1 MARTTPVNSGYSI
14 INGSVTGS
22 NGSRIDTWIEWKV
35 ISTSVANNTSNVRM
49 ILYAQATTSVST
61 NYDSTE
67 NYGWVGY
74 DNGNKNWM
82 SKSGYDFRNKALI
95 TFGDHTFTISHNS
108 DGTKTLTI
116 QGGWSTN
123 GHSSYIKD
131 GSVSG
136 QVTLP
141 RIARAS
147 TISSLSTNL
156 GSAGTI
162 TITRQSSDFTHT
174 LTYTFGSASGTIVTK
189 TSNTSVSW
197 TPDVSL
203 IAQFGAN
210 DKTKTGTITCTT
222 YSGNTAVGTSTST
235 LTLTIPNS
243 SLGNVSG
250 TFGSAVTLTATNACA
265 SGLTYTFAYY
275 NGSSWQS
282 IASTSNKTQSWT
294 PNTSLIAN
302 VSNASSGSFS
312 IRVITYRGST
322 AINTATATAT
332 LTIPKN
338 TSSAVSGTIG
348 SAVSIPITKAH
359 SNLTSTITY
368 AFGSASG
375 TIATKTTS
383 TSQSWTPPTS
393 LLTQIPNSTSG
404 TGSITITTYN
414 GTASC
419 GSNSYTLTLSAA
431 NSVVPTSALSL
442 VKVNNNSTVA
452 GWDIYLQGYSQ
463 VTATLTGSGVSG
475 STIKSMSI
483 SGTGLSSS
491 SSPSTASATLTG
503 TSSVLQTSGRLY
515 YRGNV
520 SDSRNRSATEQT
532 KYIDVIPYSQP
543 SVSGVSLVRSNAQG
557 NIDTSGT
564 WLKVAFTL
572 NYSTADG
579 HNSASVSLRYKE
591 TSASSWT
598 TYGVVTN
605 GANLNLNLDVSK
617 NYQAQLLVSD
627 ALNSNIQSATIT
639 IPSAE
644 RVLNVNGSGSGLAI
658 GGFSTDAGKLQVYY
672 PTDFEGDTLPTINN
686 LPFVAEAKGFALYG
700 GTQIPA
706 NSDLN
711 DDTFIGAGTWYCN
724 SNADA
729 QTLSNCPTNFGF
741 RMIVMK
747 TLRPATPS
755 GSGFN
760 WNMALQ
766 TIYDYWGNIYTRYI
780 GYMDDATT
788 KRVGDWQIQT
798 YNYATITETNPT
810 SASAQI
816 AYNLIPDN
824 SVGVVALRRN
834 GATEWICLVQR
845 NSQYWGSVLMT
856 GQANEGTKKFLLQN
870 GSWKPERWFAEEF
883 YNDTSGST
891 WQEMI
896 KNKIDYVR
904 TYYPVGHVYILA
916 GGWAGISYGYAI
928 VNYPISTQISV
939 EWHSVNG
946 HLVYQGQYNGS
957 TYTYND
963 LSVGKIVVATP
974 SDVTYTASGSANLG
988 SITLT
993 QGNWLVDVYCR
1004 CTGTVADS
1012 KFELYFSYFSNHR
1025 SGGWQRAANSPL
1037 YMQHHHTI
1045 NVGEEGLTVYASLY
1059 RSGASTIDNIYIKG
1073 VKIGQQWS

>member
-22 NGSRIDTWIEWKV
+22 NGSKIDTWVEWKV
-35 ISTSVANNTSNVRM
+35 TSTSVANNTSNVRI

-147 TISSLSTNL
+147 TISNLSTNL

-174 LTYTFGSASGTIVTK
+174 LTYAFGSANGTIATK
-189 TSNTSVSW
+189 TTSTSVSW

-222 YSGNTAVGTSTST
+222 YSGNTSVGTSTST

-250 TFGSAVTLTATNACA
+250 TYGSALTLTASNACS

-275 NGSSWQS
+275 NGSSWQG
-282 IASTSNKTQSWT
+282 IASTTNKTQSWT

-302 VSNASSGSFS
+302 VSNASSGSVS
-312 IRVITYRGST
+312 VRVITYRGST

-348 SAVSIPITKAH
+348 SALSIPITKPY
-359 SNLTSTITY
+359 SGLTSTITY
-368 AFGSASG
+368 AFGSTSG
-375 TIATKTTS
+375 TIATRTSS

-419 GSNSYTLTLSAA
+419 GSNSYALTLSAA
-431 NSVVPTSALSL
+431 TSVVPTSSLSL
-442 VKVNNNSTVA
+442 AMVNNNSVVN
-452 GWDIYLQGYSQ
+452 GWGIYLQGYSQ
-463 VTATLTGSGVSG
+463 VRATLTGNGISG
-475 STIKSMSI
+475 STIKNMSVTG
-483 SGTGLSSS
+483 SGLSAS
-491 SSPSTASATLTG
+491 SSPTTSSATLTG
-503 TSSVLQTSGRLY
+503 TSSVLQTSGTLTY
-515 YRGNV
+515 KGNV
-520 SDSRNRSATEQT
+520 SDSRNRSASEKSQSIT
-532 KYIDVIPYSQP
+532 VVAYSQP
-543 SVSGVSLVRSNAQG
+543 SVSGVSLARSNSSG
-557 NIDTSGT
+557 TIDTSGT
-564 WLKVAFTL
+564 YLKVAFTL
-572 NYSTADG
+572 NYSSASG
-579 HNSASVSLRYKE
+579 HNSASVSLRYKG

-598 TYGVVTN
+598 TYGAVTN

-658 GGFSTDAGKLQVYY
+658 GGFSTEAGKLQVYY
-672 PTDFEGDTLPTINN
+672 PADFEGNALPTINN
-686 LPFVAEAKGFALYG
+686 LPFVAEAKGFALFG
-700 GTQIPA
+700 GTVIPN

-711 DDTFIGAGTWYCN
+711 DDIFMDAGSWYCEN
-724 SNADA
+724 NANA
-729 QTLSNCPTNFGF
+729 QTLSNCPTNHAF
-741 RMIVMK
+741 RMIVVK
-747 TLRPATPS
+747 TLRS
-755 GSGFN
+755 IEKVGSGNN
-760 WNMALQ
+760 WNGCQ
-766 TIYDYWGNIYTRYI
+766 QIIYDYYGDSYSRYI
-780 GYMDDATT
+780 FYADTDTD
-788 KRVGDWQIQT
+788 KRVGDWSNLT
-798 YNYATITETNPT
+798 YRWTSITETSPT
-810 SASAQI
+810 AVSASR
-816 AYNLIPDN
+816 AYGLVPDN
-824 SVGVVALRRN
+824 SVGVVGLRRN
-834 GATEWICLVQR
+834 DRTEWVCLVQR

-870 GSWKPERWFAEEF
+870 GSWKPVRWFVEEF
-883 YNDTSGST
+883 YNATSGST
-891 WQEMI
+891 WQDMI
-896 KNKIDYVR
+896 KNKIDYVKSN
-904 TYYPVGHVYILA
+904 YPTGHVYILA
-916 GGWAGISYGYAI
+916 GGWAGKMYGYSI
-928 VNYPISTQISV
+928 VNYPESTQISV
-939 EWHSVNG
+939 DFYGVNG
-946 HLVYQGQYNGS
+946 NMNYHGRWDGTNYSYKNM
-957 TYTYND
+957 T
-963 LSVGKIVVATP
+963 VGELKEVTGT
-974 SDVTYTASGSANLG
+974 SKTYTASGSDNAVA
-988 SITLT
+988 SITLP
-993 QGNWLVDVYCR
+993 QGMWLVSTYVR
-1004 CTGTVADS
+1004 CTGTVANS
-1012 KFELYFSYFSNHR
+1012 KFELYYSNFQSDHR
-1025 SGGWQRAANSPL
+1025 SAGWQVTANSPL
-1037 YMQHHHTI
+1037 YMQHHNEV
-1045 NVGEEGLTVYASLY
+1045 NVGYSGYTLNVGVYH
-1059 RSGASTIDNIYIKG
+1059 SGACTLDAIYIKATS
-1073 VKIGQQWS
+1073 IGND

>member
-22 NGSRIDTWIEWKV
+22 NGSKIDTWIEWKV
-35 ISTSVANNTSNVRM
+35 TGTSVANNTSNVRI
-49 ILYAQATTSVST
+49 ILYAQATTSLST

-222 YSGNTAVGTSTST
+222 YSGNTSVGTSTST

-250 TFGSAVTLTATNACA
+250 TFGSALTLTASNACS

-302 VSNASSGSFS
+302 VSNASSGTVSV
-312 IRVITYRGST
+312 RVITYRGT
-322 AINTATATAT
+322 TPINTATATAT

-348 SAVSIPITKAH
+348 TALSIPVTK
-359 SNLTSTITY
+359 SYSGLTSTITY
-368 AFGSASG
+368 AFGSTSG
-375 TIATKTTS
+375 TIATATS
-383 TSQSWTPPTS
+383 ATSVSWTPNTS
-393 LLTQIPNSTSG
+393 LLTQIPNSTVG
-404 TGSITITTYN
+404 IGSITVATYN
-414 GTASC
+414 GTALV
-419 GSNSYTLTLSAA
+419 GSNSYGLTLSANA
-431 NSVVPTSALSL
+431 SVVPTSSLSL
-442 VKVNNNSTVA
+442 TRVNTNSTVN
-452 GWDIYLQGYSQ
+452 GWGIYLQGYSQ
-463 VTATLTGSGVSG
+463 VRATLTGNGVNG

-483 SGTGLSSS
+483 GGTGLSSS
-491 SSPSTASATLTG
+491 SSPSTTSATLTG
-503 TSSVLQTSGRLY
+503 TSSVLQTSGTLTY
-515 YRGNV
+515 TGNV
-520 SDSRNRSATEQT
+520 SDSRNRSATQKT
-532 KYIDVIPYSQP
+532 QSISVVAYSQP
-543 SVSGVSLVRSNAQG
+543 SVSGVSLARSNSSG
-557 NIDTSGT
+557 TIDTSGT
-564 WLKVAFTL
+564 YLKVAFTL
-572 NYSTADG
+572 NYSSANG
-579 HNSASVSLRYKE
+579 HNSASVVLRYKE
-591 TSASSWT
+591 ASASSWT
-598 TYGVVTN
+598 TYGTVTN

-627 ALNSNIQSATIT
+627 SLNSNIASAIFN

-672 PTDFEGDTLPTINN
+672 PADFEGSTLPTINEKNYISYYTDTHISATNYNSIEAFYDALPSSVQTSVWCETATDRPWASGGMVTVFKEDNSYGYVVFHGTDGHYFTKRKTGGVWQSWITLMIGSLNGTN
-686 LPFVAEAKGFALYG
+686 LTTSYSMTGNIAMGDTSRFLTAKTYTTSSASYDDYFNFAKALCDDWVAKDTGTYVAKIIWANVTWGIAIILVQQNTYITFEWLSPYDTIIRGQLWNNTYTATLFKQRG
-700 GTQIPA
+700 DLIQATGTNISVPA
-706 NSDLN
+706 NTWTTICSITLP
-711 DDTFIGAGTWYCN
+711 AGT
-724 SNADA
+724 
-729 QTLSNCPTNFGF
+729 
-741 RMIVMK
+741 
-747 TLRPATPS
+747 
-755 GSGFN
+755 
-760 WNMALQ
+760 
-766 TIYDYWGNIYTRYI
+766 
-780 GYMDDATT
+780 
-788 KRVGDWQIQT
+788 
-798 YNYATITETNPT
+798 
-810 SASAQI
+810 AS
-816 AYNLIPDN
+816 
-824 SVGVVALRRN
+824 
-834 GATEWICLVQR
+834 LV
-845 NSQYWGSVLMT
+845 GSVLNLPASNTWNNGDLVSARFSGQDFVRTSCHPWGNNT
-856 GQANEGTKKFLLQN
+856 GQASMCFTEHVINNSQITVTLQIW
-870 GSWKPERWFAEEF
+870 SSKAFTF
-883 YNDTSGST
+883 
-891 WQEMI
+891 
-896 KNKIDYVR
+896 
-904 TYYPVGHVYILA
+904 
-916 GGWAGISYGYAI
+916 
-928 VNYPISTQISV
+928 
-939 EWHSVNG
+939 
-946 HLVYQGQYNGS
+946 
-957 TYTYND
+957 
-963 LSVGKIVVATP
+963 
-974 SDVTYTASGSANLG
+974 
-988 SITLT
+988 
-993 QGNWLVDVYCR
+993 
-1004 CTGTVADS
+1004 TGTGRLQAS
-1012 KFELYFSYFSNHR
+1012 MR
-1025 SGGWQRAANSPL
+1025 SRWTTGN
-1037 YMQHHHTI
+1037 
-1045 NVGEEGLTVYASLY
+1045 
-1059 RSGASTIDNIYIKG
+1059 
-1073 VKIGQQWS
+1073 

>member
-1 MARTTPVNSGYSI
+1 MARTTPVNEGYSI

-22 NGSRIDTWIEWKV
+22 NGSKIDTWVEWKV
-35 ISTSVANNTSNVRM
+35 TGTSVANNTSNVRI

-82 SKSGYDFRNKALI
+82 SKSGYDFRKKALI
-95 TFGDHTFTISHNS
+95 TFGDHTFTISHNN

-147 TISSLSTNL
+147 TISSLSTFF

-162 TITRQSSDFTHT
+162 TITRQSGDFTHT
-174 LTYTFGSASGTIVTK
+174 LTYSFGSASGTIATK
-189 TSNTSVSW
+189 TTSTSVSW

-203 IAQFGAN
+203 INQFGAN
-210 DKTKTGTITCTT
+210 EWTKTGTITCTT
-222 YSGNTAVGTSTST
+222 FSGNTPVGTSTST
-235 LTLTIPNS
+235 LTLTIPIS

-250 TFGSAVTLTATNACA
+250 TYGSALTLTASNACS

-275 NGSSWQS
+275 NGSSWQG
-282 IASTSNKTQSWT
+282 IASTTNKTQSWT
-294 PNTSLIAN
+294 PNTSLIGN
-302 VSNASSGSFS
+302 VSNSASGTVSV
-312 IRVITYRGST
+312 RVITYRGT
-322 AINTATATAT
+322 TIINTATATAT

-368 AFGSASG
+368 SFGSASG
-375 TIATKTTS
+375 TIATTTSS

-419 GSNSYTLTLSAA
+419 GSNTYALTLSAA
-431 NSVVPTSALSL
+431 NSVVPTSSLSL
-442 VKVNNNSTVA
+442 TRINNNSTVN
-452 GWDIYLQGYSQ
+452 GWGIYLQGYSQ
-463 VTATLTGSGVSG
+463 VQATLTGSGVSG

-491 SSPSTASATLTG
+491 SSYSTTSATLTG

-591 TSASSWT
+591 ATASSWT
-598 TYGVVTN
+598 TYGAVTN
-605 GANLNLNLDVSK
+605 GANLNLNLDISK
-617 NYQAQLLVSD
+617 TYQAQLLASD
-627 ALNSNIQSATIT
+627 SLNSNITSATIN

-658 GGFSTDAGKLQVYY
+658 GGFSTESGKLQVYY
-672 PTDFEGDTLPTINN
+672 PADFEGNTLPTINN

-700 GTQIPA
+700 GTDIPN

-711 DDTFIGAGTWYCN
+711 DDTFMDAGTWYCQT
-724 SNADA
+724 NAIA
-729 QTLSNCPTNFGF
+729 NTLTNCPTGYAF
-741 RMIVMK
+741 RMVVAK
-747 TLRPATPS
+747 TLRS
-755 GSGFN
+755 MEKVGSGNN
-760 WNMALQ
+760 WNGSQQ
-766 TIYDYWGNIYTRYI
+766 TIYDYMGNVYSRYI
-780 GYMDDATT
+780 YYADTDTDKRIGVWYGGLKDNITVGNLGWNGHRASGVNIPTLNTLAFWNGAYSGTT
-788 KRVGDWQIQT
+788 SNLEYFGSNALNNLTNHGTFSGSNANDCLTLGVWLINPSTTTANLPYSDWGFLRVEKQGNNYIQTFFRLYGQNTFVRVYANGDWRGWRELGNGVDGGT
-798 YNYATITETNPT
+798 YNYVTATGSNVTLTGSDANVLCTLTVPHRDVWLVEGYCKVTAT
-810 SASAQI
+810 ASA
-816 AYNLIPDN
+816 N
-824 SVGVVALRRN
+824 
-834 GATEWICLVQR
+834 
-845 NSQYWGSVLMT
+845 
-856 GQANEGTKKFLLQN
+856 TK
-870 GSWKPERWFAEEF
+870 
-883 YNDTSGST
+883 
-891 WQEMI
+891 
-896 KNKIDYVR
+896 V
-904 TYYPVGHVYILA
+904 
-916 GGWAGISYGYAI
+916 
-928 VNYPISTQISV
+928 
-939 EWHSVNG
+939 
-946 HLVYQGQYNGS
+946 
-957 TYTYND
+957 
-963 LSVGKIVVATP
+963 
-974 SDVTYTASGSANLG
+974 
-988 SITLT
+988 
-993 QGNWLVDVYCR
+993 
-1004 CTGTVADS
+1004 
-1012 KFELYFSYFSNHR
+1012 ELYLSNYWSNHR
-1025 SGGWQRAANSPL
+1025 VGAWIPYTNTPL
-1037 YMQHHHTI
+1037 YMQYNHVAWGTDISSAI
-1045 NVGEEGLTVYASLY
+1045 NLALWHSANVSVSDILLRFYKIQSTALT
-1059 RSGASTIDNIYIKG
+1059 
-1073 VKIGQQWS
+1073 

>member
-1 MARTTPVNSGYSI
+1 MARTTPVNEGYSI

-22 NGSRIDTWIEWKV
+22 NGSKVDTWIEWKV
-35 ISTSVANNTSNVRM
+35 TDTSVPNNTSTVRI
-49 ILYAQATTSVST
+49 ILYAQATTSLST

-108 DGTKTLTI
+108 DGTKTITI

-162 TITRQSSDFTHT
+162 SITRQSSDFTHT

-203 IAQFGAN
+203 IAQFGAD

-222 YSGNTAVGTSTST
+222 YSGNTSVGTSTGT

-250 TFGSAVTLTATNACA
+250 TFGSALTLTASNACA
-265 SGLTYTFAYY
+265 SGLTYTFAYN

-282 IASTSNKTQSWT
+282 IASTSSKTQSWT
-294 PNTSLIAN
+294 PSTSLIAN

-348 SAVSIPITKAH
+348 SALSIPVTK
-359 SNLTSTITY
+359 SYSGLTSTITY
-368 AFGSASG
+368 SFGSASG
-375 TIATKTTS
+375 TIATTTSS

-431 NSVVPTSALSL
+431 NSVVPTSSLSL
-442 VKVNNNSTVA
+442 AMVNNNNVVA
-452 GWDIYLQGYSQ
+452 GWGIYLQGYSQ

-503 TSSVLQTSGRLY
+503 TSSVLNTSGTLTY
-515 YRGNV
+515 KGNV
-520 SDSRNRSATEQT
+520 SDSRNRNATEKSQS
-532 KYIDVIPYSQP
+532 ISVVAYSQP
-543 SVSGVSLVRSNAQG
+543 SVSNVSLARSNSSG
-557 NIDTSGT
+557 TIDTSGT
-564 WLKVAFTL
+564 YLKVGFTL
-572 NYSTADG
+572 NYSSASG

-672 PTDFEGDTLPTINN
+672 PADFESNTLPTINN

-700 GTQIPA
+700 GTEIPN

-711 DDTFIGAGTWYCN
+711 DDTFMDAGTWICQN
-724 SNADA
+724 NANA
-729 QTLSNCPTNFGF
+729 NTLTNCPTGYAF
-741 RMIVMK
+741 RMIVLK
-747 TLRPATPS
+747 TLKHLRVEGNGTNWI
-755 GSGFN
+755 GS
-760 WNMALQ
+760 Q
-766 TIYDYWGNIYTRYI
+766 QVIYDYMGNVYSRYI
-780 GYMDDATT
+780 YYADTDTDKRIGVWYGGLKDNTTVGNLGWTGYRANGVNIPTLNTLAYWNGAYSGTSSNLEYFGSNALNNLTNHGTFSGSNANDCLTLGVWLINPSTT
-788 KRVGDWQIQT
+788 TTNLPYSDWGFLRVERQSNNYIQTFFRLYGQNTFVRIYANGEWRGWRELGNGVDGGT
-798 YNYATITETNPT
+798 YNYVTATGSNVTLTGSTANDLCTLTVPHRDVWLVEGYCKVTAT
-810 SASAQI
+810 ASA
-816 AYNLIPDN
+816 N
-824 SVGVVALRRN
+824 
-834 GATEWICLVQR
+834 
-845 NSQYWGSVLMT
+845 
-856 GQANEGTKKFLLQN
+856 TK
-870 GSWKPERWFAEEF
+870 
-883 YNDTSGST
+883 
-891 WQEMI
+891 
-896 KNKIDYVR
+896 V
-904 TYYPVGHVYILA
+904 
-916 GGWAGISYGYAI
+916 
-928 VNYPISTQISV
+928 
-939 EWHSVNG
+939 
-946 HLVYQGQYNGS
+946 
-957 TYTYND
+957 
-963 LSVGKIVVATP
+963 
-974 SDVTYTASGSANLG
+974 
-988 SITLT
+988 
-993 QGNWLVDVYCR
+993 
-1004 CTGTVADS
+1004 
-1012 KFELYFSYFSNHR
+1012 ELYLNNYWSNHR
-1025 SGGWQRAANSPL
+1025 VGAWIPYTNTPL
-1037 YMQHHHTI
+1037 YMQYNHVAWGTDISSAIHLALWHSADVSVSDILLRFYKIQSTA
-1045 NVGEEGLTVYASLY
+1045 LT
-1059 RSGASTIDNIYIKG
+1059 
-1073 VKIGQQWS
+1073 

>member
-22 NGSRIDTWIEWKV
+22 NGSKVDTWIEWKV
-35 ISTSVANNTSNVRM
+35 TGTSVPNNTSTVRI
-49 ILYAQATTSVST
+49 ILYAQATTSLST

-162 TITRQSSDFTHT
+162 SITRQSSDFTHT

-222 YSGNTAVGTSTST
+222 YSGNTSVGTSTST

-250 TFGSAVTLTATNACA
+250 TFGSALTLTASNACA

-294 PNTSLIAN
+294 PATSLIAN
-302 VSNASSGSFS
+302 VSNASTGTFN

-348 SAVSIPITKAH
+348 SAVSISITKAH

-419 GSNSYTLTLSAA
+419 GSNTYTLTLSAA
-431 NSVVPTSALSL
+431 TSVVPTSALSL
-442 VKVNNNSTVA
+442 AMVNNNSTVA
-452 GWDIYLQGYSQ
+452 GWGIYLQGYSQ

-475 STIKSMSI
+475 STIKSMAI

-491 SSPSTASATLTG
+491 SSYSTTSATLTG
-503 TSSVLQTSGRLY
+503 TSSVLTTSGTLTY
-515 YRGNV
+515 KGNV
-520 SDSRNRSATEQT
+520 SDSRNRSATEKSQS
-532 KYIDVIPYSQP
+532 ISVVAYSQP
-543 SVSGVSLVRSNAQG
+543 SVSNVSLARSNSSG
-557 NIDTSGT
+557 TIDTSGT
-564 WLKVAFTL
+564 YLKVGFTL
-572 NYSTADG
+572 NYSSASG

-672 PTDFEGDTLPTINN
+672 PADFESNTLPTINN

-724 SNADA
+724 ANADA
-729 QTLSNCPTNFGF
+729 QTLSNCPTNYGF

-760 WNMALQ
+760 WNTALQ

-798 YNYATITETNPT
+798 YNYTSITETTPTAT
-810 SASAQI
+810 SASR
-816 AYNLIPDN
+816 AYGLVPDN

-834 GATEWICLVQR
+834 DRTEWICLVQR
-845 NSQYWGSVLMT
+845 NSQYWGSVIMT
-856 GQANEGTKKFLLQN
+856 GQSNEGTRKFLLQD
-870 GSWKPERWFAEEF
+870 GTWKPVRWFVEEF
-883 YNDTSGST
+883 YNDTSGDT
-891 WQEMI
+891 WQAMI
-896 KNKIDYVR
+896 KNKIDFVT
-904 TYYPVGHVYILA
+904 TYYPTGHVYILA
-916 GGWAGISYGYAI
+916 GGWAGRMYGYSI
-928 VNYPISTQISV
+928 VNYPISGQISV
-939 EWHSVNG
+939 DFYGIRGNMMYHGDLNG
-946 HLVYQGQYNGS
+946 T
-957 TYTYND
+957 TYTYRD
-963 LSVGKIVVATP
+963 LTVGTEQSATGTNQTLTGNATN
-974 SDVTYTASGSANLG
+974 SIC
-988 SITLT
+988 SITLA
-993 QGNWLVDVYCR
+993 QGEWILDCYCQA
-1004 CTGTVADS
+1004 TGTNANT
-1012 KFELYFSYFSNHR
+1012 KFELWLGNYNASYRQGVF
-1025 SGGWQRAANSPL
+1025 QVYANSTM
-1037 YMQHHHTI
+1037 YMQHHMTI
-1045 NVGEEGLTVYASLY
+1045 NVGF
-1059 RSGASTIDNIYIKG
+1059 SGYTPNLQLWHSGDCSVQNILMKAT
-1073 VKIGQQWS
+1073 KIGNW

>member
-22 NGSRIDTWIEWKV
+22 NGSKIDTWIEWKV
-35 ISTSVANNTSNVRM
+35 TGTSVPNNTSTVRM
-49 ILYAQATTSVST
+49 ILYAQATTSLST

-82 SKSGYDFRNKALI
+82 SKSGYDFRKKALI

-174 LTYTFGSASGTIVTK
+174 LTYTFGSASGTIATK
-189 TSNTSVSW
+189 TTNTSVSW

-203 IAQFGAN
+203 INQFGAN
-210 DKTKTGTITCTT
+210 DWTKTGTITCTT
-222 YSGNTAVGTSTST
+222 FSGNTPVGTSTST
-235 LTLTIPNS
+235 LTLTIPIS

-250 TFGSAVTLTATNACA
+250 TYGSALTLTASNACS

-275 NGSSWQS
+275 NGSSWQG
-282 IASTSNKTQSWT
+282 IASTTNKTQSWT
-294 PNTSLIAN
+294 PNTSLIGN
-302 VSNASSGSFS
+302 VSNSASGTVSV
-312 IRVITYRGST
+312 RVITYRGYT
-322 AINTATATAT
+322 AIYTATATAT

-348 SAVSIPITKAH
+348 SALSIPITKPY
-359 SNLTSTITY
+359 SGLTSTITY
-368 AFGSASG
+368 SFGSASG
-375 TIATKTTS
+375 TIATTTSS

-414 GTASC
+414 GTAPC
-419 GSNSYTLTLSAA
+419 GSNSYALTLSAA
-431 NSVVPTSALSL
+431 NSVVPTSSLSL
-442 VKVNNNSTVA
+442 TRINNNSTVN
-452 GWDIYLQGYSQ
+452 GWGIYLQGYSQ
-463 VTATLTGSGVSG
+463 VQATLTGSGVSG

-491 SSPSTASATLTG
+491 SSYSTTSATLTG
-503 TSSVLQTSGRLY
+503 TSSVLQTSGTLTY
-515 YRGNV
+515 TGNV
-520 SDSRNRSATEQT
+520 TDSRNKSATQKT
-532 KYIDVIPYSQP
+532 QSITVVPYSQP
-543 SVSGVSLVRSNAQG
+543 TVSGVSLARSNAQG
-557 NIDTSGT
+557 NLDTSGT
-564 WLKVAFTL
+564 WLKVTFTL

-579 HNSASVSLRYKE
+579 HNSASVVLRYKA
-591 TSASSWT
+591 TSDADWEPT
-598 TYGVVTN
+598 VTVHN
-605 GANLNLNLDVSK
+605 GDNVNLDLDISK

-627 ALNSNIQSATIT
+627 SLNSNIASATIN

-672 PTDFEGDTLPTINN
+672 PADFEGNTLPTINN

-711 DDTFIGAGTWYCN
+711 DDAFIGAGTWYCDY
-724 SNADA
+724 NADVE
-729 QTLSNCPTNFGF
+729 TLSNCPTEYGF

-747 TLRPATPS
+747 TLRPATTS

-766 TIYDYWGNIYTRYI
+766 TIYDYWGNIYTRFI

-798 YNYATITETNPT
+798 YNYATITETTPT

-816 AYNLIPDN
+816 AYNLIPNN

-834 GATEWICLVQR
+834 DRTEWVCLVQR
-845 NSQYWGSVLMT
+845 NSQHWGSVLMT
-856 GQANEGTKKFLLQN
+856 GQSNEGTKKFLLQN

-883 YNDTSGST
+883 YNDTGGDT

-896 KNKIDYVR
+896 KNKIDFVK
-904 TYYPVGHVYILA
+904 TYYPPGHVYILA
-916 GGWAGISYGYAI
+916 GGWAGYMWGYSI
-928 VNYPISTQISV
+928 VNFPTSTQIAIDFRGNDGKMRY
-939 EWHSVNG
+939 H
-946 HLVYQGQYNGS
+946 GQWDGKHWSYKNLTVGELKEVTGGS
-957 TYTYND
+957 
-963 LSVGKIVVATP
+963 K
-974 SDVTYTASGSANLG
+974 TYTAGGSDDALQ
-988 SITLT
+988 SITLP
-993 QGNWLVDVYCR
+993 QGTWLVSTYVR
-1004 CTGTVADS
+1004 CTGTVANS
-1012 KFELYFSYFSNHR
+1012 KFELYYSNFQGDHR
-1025 SGGWQRAANSPL
+1025 SGGWQVTANSPL
-1037 YMQHHHTI
+1037 YMQHHNEIEVGFEGYTL
-1045 NVGEEGLTVYASLY
+1045 NVGVYH
-1059 RSGASTIDNIYIKG
+1059 SGACTIDAIYIKATS
-1073 VKIGQQWS
+1073 IGNN

>member
-1 MARTTPVNSGYSI
+1 MARTTPVNDGYSI

-22 NGSRIDTWIEWKV
+22 NGSKIDTWIEWKV
-35 ISTSVANNTSNVRM
+35 TGTSVPNNTSTVRM
-49 ILYAQATTSVST
+49 ILYAQATTSLST

-95 TFGDHTFTISHNS
+95 TFGDHTFTIAHNS

-162 TITRQSSDFTHT
+162 SITRQSSDFTHT
-174 LTYTFGSASGTIVTK
+174 LTYSFGSASGTIATK
-189 TSNTSVSW
+189 TTSTSVSW

-222 YSGNTAVGTSTST
+222 YSGNTSVGTSTST

-250 TFGSAVTLTATNACA
+250 TFGSALTLTASNACS
-265 SGLTYTFAYY
+265 SGLTYTFAYN

-282 IASTSNKTQSWT
+282 IASTSSKTQSWT

-302 VSNASSGSFS
+302 VSNASSGSVS
-312 IRVITYRGST
+312 VRVITYRGST
-322 AINTATATAT
+322 VINTATATAT

-348 SAVSIPITKAH
+348 SALSIPITK
-359 SNLTSTITY
+359 SYSGLTSTITY
-368 AFGSASG
+368 SFGSASG
-375 TIATKTTS
+375 TIATTTSS
-383 TSQSWTPPTS
+383 TSQSWTPPTN

-419 GSNSYTLTLSAA
+419 GSNSYALTLSAA
-431 NSVVPTSALSL
+431 NSVVPTSSL
-442 VKVNNNSTVA
+442 TLTRVNNNSTVN
-452 GWDIYLQGYSQ
+452 GWGIYLQGYSQ
-463 VTATLTGSGVSG
+463 VRATLTGNGVNG

-483 SGTGLSSS
+483 GGTGLSSS
-491 SSPSTASATLTG
+491 SSPSTTSATLTG
-503 TSSVLQTSGRLY
+503 TSSVLQTSGTLNY
-515 YRGNV
+515 KGNV
-520 SDSRNRSATEQT
+520 SDSRNRSATEKSQS
-532 KYIDVIPYSQP
+532 ISVIAYSQP
-543 SVSGVSLVRSNAQG
+543 SVSGVSLARSNSSG
-557 NIDTSGT
+557 TLDTSGT
-564 WLKVAFTL
+564 YLKVAFTL
-572 NYSTADG
+572 NYSSASG

-598 TYGVVTN
+598 TYGTVTN

-617 NYQAQLLVSD
+617 NYQAQLLASD
-627 ALNSNIQSATIT
+627 SLNSNIASATFT

-672 PTDFEGDTLPTINN
+672 PADFEGNTLPTINT

-700 GTQIPA
+700 GTEIPN

-724 SNADA
+724 ANADA
-729 QTLSNCPTNFGF
+729 QTLSNCPTNYGF

-824 SVGVVALRRN
+824 SVGVVALRRS
-834 GATEWICLVQR
+834 GATEWVCLVQR

-883 YNDTSGST
+883 YNDTGGST
-891 WQEMI
+891 WQEMV
-896 KNKIDYVR
+896 KNKIDYVKSN
-904 TYYPVGHVYILA
+904 YPTGHVYILA
-916 GGWAGISYGYAI
+916 GGWSGQERGYSF
-928 VNYPISTQISV
+928 VNYPNSTHISIDFYGIAGVKKYHGYWDGTNYSYK
-939 EWHSVNG
+939 N
-946 HLVYQGQYNGS
+946 L
-957 TYTYND
+957 T
-963 LSVGKIVVATP
+963 VGELIEVTGTSK
-974 SDVTYTASGSANLG
+974 TYTASGSDNAVA
-988 SITLT
+988 SITLP
-993 QGNWLVDVYCR
+993 QGMWLVSTYVK
-1004 CTGTVADS
+1004 CTGTAANS
-1012 KFELYFSYFSNHR
+1012 KFELYYSNFQSDHR
-1025 SGGWQRAANSPL
+1025 SGGWQVSANSPL
-1037 YMQHHHTI
+1037 FMQHHNEV
-1045 NVGEEGLTVYASLY
+1045 NVGESGYTLNVGVYH
-1059 RSGASTIDNIYIKG
+1059 SGACTIDAIYIKATS
-1073 VKIGQQWS
+1073 IGNN

>member
-22 NGSRIDTWIEWKV
+22 NGSKIDTWVEWKV
-35 ISTSVANNTSNVRM
+35 TGTSVPNNTSTVRM
-49 ILYAQATTSVST
+49 ILYAQATTSLST

-302 VSNASSGSFS
+302 VSNASSGSFN

-375 TIATKTTS
+375 TIATTTTS
-383 TSQSWTPPTS
+383 TSYSWTPPTS

-419 GSNSYTLTLSAA
+419 GSNTYTLTLSAA
-431 NSVVPTSALSL
+431 SSVVPTSALNL
-442 VKVNNNSTVA
+442 TMVNNNNVVA
-452 GWDIYLQGYSQ
+452 GWGIYLQGYSQ

-491 SSPSTASATLTG
+491 SSYSTTSATLTG
-503 TSSVLQTSGRLY
+503 TSSVLTTSGTLTY
-515 YRGNV
+515 KGNV

-532 KYIDVIPYSQP
+532 KYIDVISYSQP

-572 NYSTADG
+572 NYSTADD

-591 TSASSWT
+591 ATASSWT
-598 TYGVVTN
+598 TYGAVTN
-605 GANLNLNLDVSK
+605 GANLNLNLNVSK

-672 PTDFEGDTLPTINN
+672 PTDFEGNTLPTINN

-700 GTQIPA
+700 GTEIPN

-711 DDTFIGAGTWYCN
+711 DDTFMSAGTWYCQNN
-724 SNADA
+724 SNA
-729 QTLSNCPTNFGF
+729 QTLSNCPTNYAF
-741 RMIVMK
+741 RMIVVK
-747 TLRPATPS
+747 TLRS
-755 GSGFN
+755 MEKVGSGNN
-760 WNMALQ
+760 WNGCQ
-766 TIYDYWGNIYTRYI
+766 QIIYDYFGDSYSRYI
-780 GYMDDATT
+780 YYADTNTD
-788 KRVGDWQIQT
+788 KRVGDWSNLSYRWIS
-798 YNYATITETNPT
+798 ITETSPT
-810 SASAQI
+810 AVSASR
-816 AYNLIPDN
+816 AYGLVPDN
-824 SVGVVALRRN
+824 SVGVVGLRRDDR
-834 GATEWICLVQR
+834 TEWICLVQR
-845 NSQYWGSVLMT
+845 NSASWGSVLMT

-870 GSWKPERWFAEEF
+870 GSWKPVRWFAEEF
-883 YNDTSGST
+883 YNDTGGST
-891 WQEMI
+891 WQEMV
-896 KNKIDYVR
+896 KNKIDYVKSN
-904 TYYPVGHVYILA
+904 YPSGHVYILA
-916 GGWAGISYGYAI
+916 GGWSGHMWGYSI
-928 VNYPISTQISV
+928 VNFPTSAQIAIDFRGNDGKMRY
-939 EWHSVNG
+939 HG
-946 HLVYQGQYNGS
+946 HWDGTN
-957 TYTYND
+957 YTYKD
-963 LSVGKIVVATP
+963 QSVGIVQTANGTNATLTGNAT
-974 SDVTYTASGSANLG
+974 DTIAT
-988 SITLT
+988 ITLA
-993 QGNWLVDVYCR
+993 QGTWIIDSYCQV
-1004 CTGTVADS
+1004 TGTNANS
-1012 KFELYFSYFSNHR
+1012 KFEIWLSNYFGSYRQGTF
-1025 SGGWQRAANSPL
+1025 QVFANSPM
-1037 YMQHHHTI
+1037 YMQHHMI
-1045 NVGEEGLTVYASLY
+1045 ADVGFGGYTFNFALWH
-1059 RSGASTIDNIYIKG
+1059 SGDCSVMNIG
-1073 VKIGQQWS
+1073 MRATRIGNN

>member
-1 MARTTPVNSGYSI
+1 MARTTPVNEGYSI
-14 INGSVTGS
+14 INGSVTGT
-22 NGSRIDTWIEWKV
+22 NGSKVDTWIEWKV
-35 ISTSVANNTSNVRM
+35 TGTSVPNNTSTVRI
-49 ILYAQATTSVST
+49 ILYAQATTSLST

-95 TFGDHTFTISHNS
+95 TFGDHTFTISHNN

-162 TITRQSSDFTHT
+162 SITRQSSDFTHT

-222 YSGNTAVGTSTST
+222 YRGNTSVGTSTST

-250 TFGSAVTLTATNACA
+250 TFGSALTLTATNACA

-282 IASTSNKTQSWT
+282 IASTSSKTQSWT

-302 VSNASSGSFS
+302 VSNASSGSFN

-348 SAVSIPITKAH
+348 TALSIPVTK
-359 SNLTSTITY
+359 SYSGLTSTITY
-368 AFGSASG
+368 SFGSASG
-375 TIATKTTS
+375 TIATTTTS
-383 TSQSWTPPTS
+383 TSVRWTPPTS

-431 NSVVPTSALSL
+431 TSVVPTSALSL
-442 VKVNNNSTVA
+442 AMVNNNSTVA
-452 GWDIYLQGYSQ
+452 GWGIYLQGYSQ

-491 SSPSTASATLTG
+491 SSYSTTSATLTG
-503 TSSVLQTSGRLY
+503 TSSVLTTSGTLTY
-515 YRGNV
+515 KGNV
-520 SDSRNRSATEQT
+520 SDSRNRSATEKSQS
-532 KYIDVIPYSQP
+532 ISVVAYSQP
-543 SVSGVSLVRSNAQG
+543 SVSGVSLARSNAQG

-591 TSASSWT
+591 ATASSWA
-598 TYGVVTN
+598 TYGTVTN
-605 GANLNLNLDVSK
+605 GANLNLNLNVSK

-658 GGFSTDAGKLQVYY
+658 GGFSTDVGKLQVYY
-672 PTDFEGDTLPTINN
+672 PADFEGNTLPTINN
-686 LPFVAEAKGFALYG
+686 LPFVAEAKGFALFG
-700 GTQIPA
+700 GTEIP
-706 NSDLN
+706 NDSDLN
-711 DDTFIGAGTWYCN
+711 DDTFMDAGTWYCQSN
-724 SNADA
+724 SDA
-729 QTLSNCPTNFGF
+729 NTLTNCPTGYAF
-741 RMIVMK
+741 RMIVLK
-747 TLRPATPS
+747 TLKHLRIE
-755 GSGFN
+755 GSGDN
-760 WNMALQ
+760 WIGSEQ
-766 TIYDYWGNIYTRYI
+766 IIYDYQGNVYHRSIFYADTST
-780 GYMDDATT
+780 D
-788 KRVGDWQIQT
+788 KRVGSWQKELATTYDSSTNVATLIDSGRWYKGKFFTTQNYSYTTTDTSSQTGYKEFLKKVLDDWITMPTGYYVCGIGWSGVTWGVGIIAVDNNSHYCYVQWWGA
-798 YNYATITETNPT
+798 YNIHLRGQLWNSNYSYRYDGEGSWDSSYQGLTIRARRRGHTCSVYVTGTPSSALA
-810 SASAQI
+810 SASAYVNI
-816 AYNLIPDN
+816 VTDL
-824 SVGVVALRRN
+824 
-834 GATEWICLVQR
+834 
-845 NSQYWGSVLMT
+845 
-856 GQANEGTKKFLLQN
+856 
-870 GSWKPERWFAEEF
+870 PEIFRPTIGYVNYIF
-883 YNDTSGST
+883 YNATIGGQLNVTTDG
-891 WQEMI
+891 
-896 KNKIDYVR
+896 YVR
-904 TYYPVGHVYILA
+904 I
-916 GGWAGISYGYAI
+916 GYTRDIA
-928 VNYPISTQISV
+928 NKTNQNLSSTI
-939 EWHSVNG
+939 
-946 HLVYQGQYNGS
+946 Y
-957 TYTYND
+957 
-963 LSVGKIVVATP
+963 AR
-974 SDVTYTASGSANLG
+974 VTYEV
-988 SITLT
+988 
-993 QGNWLVDVYCR
+993 Q
-1004 CTGTVADS
+1004 
-1012 KFELYFSYFSNHR
+1012 
-1025 SGGWQRAANSPL
+1025 
-1037 YMQHHHTI
+1037 
-1045 NVGEEGLTVYASLY
+1045 
-1059 RSGASTIDNIYIKG
+1059 
-1073 VKIGQQWS
+1073 

>member
-1 MARTTPVNSGYSI
+1 MARTTPVNEGYSI

-22 NGSRIDTWIEWKV
+22 NGSKIDTWIEWKV
-35 ISTSVANNTSNVRM
+35 TGTSVPNNTSTVRM

-147 TISSLSTNL
+147 TISSLSTFF

-162 TITRQSSDFTHT
+162 TITRQSGDFTHT

-189 TSNTSVSW
+189 TSNISVFW

-203 IAQFGAN
+203 INQFGAN
-210 DKTKTGTITCTT
+210 EWTKTGTITCTT
-222 YSGNTAVGTSTST
+222 FSGNTPVGTSTST
-235 LTLTIPNS
+235 LTITIPIS

-250 TFGSAVTLTATNACA
+250 TYGSALTLTASNACS

-275 NGSSWQS
+275 NGSSWQG
-282 IASTSNKTQSWT
+282 IASTTNKTQSWT

-302 VSNASSGSFS
+302 VSNASSGSVS
-312 IRVITYRGST
+312 VRVITYRGT
-322 AINTATATAT
+322 TIINTATATAT

-348 SAVSIPITKAH
+348 TALSIPITKPY
-359 SNLTSTITY
+359 SGLTSTITY
-368 AFGSASG
+368 SFGSASG
-375 TIATKTTS
+375 TVATTTS
-383 TSQSWTPPTS
+383 TTSQGWTPPTS

-414 GTASC
+414 GNASC
-419 GSNSYTLTLSAA
+419 GSNTYALTLSAA
-431 NSVVPTSALSL
+431 NSVVPTSSLSL
-442 VKVNNNSTVA
+442 TRINNNSTVN
-452 GWDIYLQGYSQ
+452 GWGIYLQGYSQ
-463 VTATLTGSGVSG
+463 VQATLTGNGVSG

-491 SSPSTASATLTG
+491 SSYSTTSATLTG

-591 TSASSWT
+591 ATASSWT
-598 TYGVVTN
+598 TYGAVTN
-605 GANLNLNLDVSK
+605 GANLNLNLDISK
-617 NYQAQLLVSD
+617 TYQAQLLVSD

-672 PTDFEGDTLPTINN
+672 PADFEGNTLPTINN

-711 DDTFIGAGTWYCN
+711 DDCYIGAGTWYCDY
-724 SNADA
+724 NADVA
-729 QTLSNCPTNFGF
+729 TLSNCPTNYGF

-747 TLRPATPS
+747 TLSSNISS
-755 GSGFN
+755 GSGFK

-766 TIYDYWGNIYTRYI
+766 TIYDYCGNIYTRYI
-780 GYMDDATT
+780 GYLDDATS

-798 YNYATITETNPT
+798 YNYATTTEENPT
-810 SASAQI
+810 TTSAQK
-816 AYNLIPDN
+816 AYDLVPDN

-834 GATEWICLVQR
+834 DRTEWICLVQR
-845 NSQYWGSVLMT
+845 NSASWGSVLMT
-856 GQANEGTKKFLLQN
+856 GQANHGTKKFLLQN
-870 GSWKPERWFAEEF
+870 GTWKPERWFAEEF
-883 YNDTSGST
+883 YNDTGGDT
-891 WQEMI
+891 WQEMLE
-896 KNKIDYVR
+896 NKIEYVKSN
-904 TYYPVGHVYILA
+904 YPPGHVYILA
-916 GGWAGISYGYAI
+916 GGWAGHMWGYSI
-928 VNYPISTQISV
+928 VNYPTSTQIAIDFRGNDGKMRYHGQ
-939 EWHSVNG
+939 WNG
-946 HLVYQGQYNGS
+946 KNWLTKNLTVGELIEVTGGS
-957 TYTYND
+957 
-963 LSVGKIVVATP
+963 K
-974 SDVTYTASGSANLG
+974 TYTAGGSDDFLQD
-988 SITLT
+988 ITLP
-993 QGNWLVDVYCR
+993 QGTWLVSTYVR
-1004 CTGTVADS
+1004 CTGTVANS
-1012 KFELYFSYFSNHR
+1012 KFELYYSNVQSDVR
-1025 SGGWQRAANSPL
+1025 SGGWQVTANSPL
-1037 YMQHHHTI
+1037 YMQHHYPIEIGFEGYRI
-1045 NVGEEGLTVYASLY
+1045 NVGVYH
-1059 RSGASTIDNIYIKG
+1059 SGACTIDAIYIKATS
-1073 VKIGQQWS
+1073 IGNN

>member
-1 MARTTPVNSGYSI
+1 MARTTPVNEGYSI

-22 NGSRIDTWIEWKV
+22 NGSKIDTWIEWAV
-35 ISTSVANNTSNVRM
+35 TDRSIANNTSTVRM

-162 TITRQSSDFTHT
+162 SITRQSSDFTHT

-189 TSNTSVSW
+189 TSNTSVAW

-243 SLGNVSG
+243 ALGNVSG
-250 TFGSAVTLTATNACA
+250 TFGSALTLTATNACA
-265 SGLTYTFAYY
+265 SGLTYIYAYH
-275 NGSSWQS
+275 NGSTWVGIGSS
-282 IASTSNKTQSWT
+282 SNKTQSWT
-294 PNTSLIAN
+294 PATSLIAN
-302 VSNASSGSFS
+302 VSNASTGTFS
-312 IRVITYRGST
+312 IRVITKRGT
-322 AINTATATAT
+322 TEINTATATT
-332 LTIPKN
+332 TIGIPKN
-338 TSSAVSGTIG
+338 TSQNISATIG

-359 SNLTSTITY
+359 SNLTTTIAY
-368 AFGSASG
+368 SFGSSG
-375 TIATKTTS
+375 TTTIVTQTTS
-383 TSQSWTPPTS
+383 TNYSWTPPTS

-414 GTASC
+414 GTAPC
-419 GSNSYTLTLSAA
+419 GSNTYTLTLSAA
-431 NSVVPTSALSL
+431 NPVVPTSSLSL
-442 VKVNNNSTVA
+442 AMVNNNSTVN
-452 GWDIYLQGYSQ
+452 GWGIYLQGYSQ

-491 SSPSTASATLTG
+491 SSYSTTSATLTG

-515 YRGNV
+515 YMGNV

-572 NYSTADG
+572 NYSSASG
-579 HNSASVSLRYKE
+579 QNSASVSLRYKE

-605 GANLNLNLDVSK
+605 GANLNLDLDVSK

-672 PTDFEGDTLPTINN
+672 PADFEGNTLPTINEKN
-686 LPFVAEAKGFALYG
+686 YISYYTDTHISATNYNSIEAFYDALPSSVQTSVWCETATDRPMASG
-700 GTQIPA
+700 GMVTV
-706 NSDLN
+706 
-711 DDTFIGAGTWYCN
+711 F
-724 SNADA
+724 
-729 QTLSNCPTNFGF
+729 
-741 RMIVMK
+741 K
-747 TLRPATPS
+747 
-755 GSGFN
+755 
-760 WNMALQ
+760 
-766 TIYDYWGNIYTRYI
+766 
-780 GYMDDATT
+780 
-788 KRVGDWQIQT
+788 
-798 YNYATITETNPT
+798 E
-810 SASAQI
+810 
-816 AYNLIPDN
+816 DN
-824 SVGVVALRRN
+824 
-834 GATEWICLVQR
+834 
-845 NSQYWGSVLMT
+845 
-856 GQANEGTKKFLLQN
+856 
-870 GSWKPERWFAEEF
+870 
-883 YNDTSGST
+883 
-891 WQEMI
+891 
-896 KNKIDYVR
+896 
-904 TYYPVGHVYILA
+904 
-916 GGWAGISYGYAI
+916 SYGYVVFHGTGGDYFTKRKTGGVWQQWFAMASG
-928 VNYPISTQISV
+928 PISGNDITLSQKLIGNFTGNFTSWQSFAYSVSGNIKSNWKGFLKTAIDNLQSQLANGSYVIQLSWSGQTWGQAYVTISNDV
-939 EWHSVNG
+939 PYAMLKWMPPFEGWFSCA
-946 HLVYQGQYNGS
+946 YYNGGYNYKYVPTTTDNRIFDAYGS
-957 TYTYND
+957 TKQLT
-963 LSVGKIVVATP
+963 
-974 SDVTYTASGSANLG
+974 SGG
-988 SITLT
+988 TITLHSISLP
-993 QGNWLVDVYCR
+993 QGVYLFEGFASP
-1004 CTGTVADS
+1004 TAISGDQ
-1012 KFELYFSYFSNHR
+1012 KFELYFPTMATHREGVWSGSNTIVYMNIQSVIAISSDNTSIAMAMYSSAECTITNIHI
-1025 SGGWQRAANSPL
+1025 RATAL
-1037 YMQHHHTI
+1037 YLG
-1045 NVGEEGLTVYASLY
+1045 NP
-1059 RSGASTIDNIYIKG
+1059 
-1073 VKIGQQWS
+1073 

>member
-1 MARTTPVNSGYSI
+1 MARTTPVNSGYNI
-14 INGSVTGS
+14 INGTTTGS
-22 NGSRIDTWIEWKV
+22 NGSKVDTWLEWA
-35 ISTSVANNTSNVRM
+35 ITGQSVTNNTSTVRVV
-49 ILYAQATTSVST
+49 LYSAATISSST
-61 NYDSTE
+61 KWEVASNFGY
-67 NYGWVGY
+67 VGY
-74 DNGNKNWM
+74 DNGNKQYL
-82 SKSGYDFRNKALI
+82 STTYDFSNKQVNK
-95 TFGDHTFTISHNS
+95 FGDYTYTIAHSS
-108 DGTKTLTI
+108 DGTKTVTL
-116 QGGWSTN
+116 QGAWSTS
-123 GHSSYIKD
+123 HSSYISG
-131 GSVSG
+131 GSASG
-136 QVTLP
+136 QVTLT

-147 TISSLSTNL
+147 SISNLSANL
-156 GSAGTI
+156 GRAGTI
-162 TITRQSSDFTHT
+162 SITRQSSDFTHT

-222 YSGNTAVGTSTST
+222 YSGSTTVGTSTST

-243 SLGNVSG
+243 TLASVNG
-250 TFGSAVTLTATNACA
+250 TYGTALTLTATNACT

-282 IASTSNKTQSWT
+282 IASTSSKTQSWT
-294 PNTSLIAN
+294 PSTSLIAN
-302 VSNASSGSFS
+302 VSNASSGT
-312 IRVITYRGST
+312 IQVRVITYRGTT
-322 AINTATATAT
+322 AINTATANAT
-332 LTIPKN
+332 LAIPKN

-348 SAVSIPITKAH
+348 TALTISISKAH

-375 TIATKTTS
+375 TIATKTS
-383 TSQSWTPPTS
+383 ATSQSWSPPTS
-393 LLTQIPNSTSG
+393 LLTQIPNSASG
-404 TGSITITTYN
+404 TGTIKIETFN
-414 GTASC
+414 GTVSV
-419 GSNSYTLTLSAA
+419 GSNSYVLTLSA
-431 NSVVPTSALSL
+431 NTSVVPTSLL
-442 VKVNNNSTVA
+442 TLEMVNDNSIVN
-452 GWDIYLQGYSQ
+452 GWGIYLQGYSK
-463 VTATLTGSGVSG
+463 VKATLTGNGISG
-475 STIKSMSI
+475 STVKSMSI

-503 TSSVLQTSGRLY
+503 TSSVLNTSGTLTY
-515 YRGNV
+515 KGNV
-520 SDSRNRSATEQT
+520 SDSRNRSATEKSQS
-532 KYIDVIPYSQP
+532 ISVVAYSQP
-543 SVSGVSLVRSNAQG
+543 SVSNVSLARSNSSG
-557 NIDTSGT
+557 TIDTSGT
-564 WLKVAFTL
+564 YLKVAYTL
-572 NYSTADG
+572 NYSSASG

-598 TYGVVTN
+598 TYGAVTN

-627 ALNSNIQSATIT
+627 ALNTNIQSATIT

-658 GGFSTDAGKLQVYY
+658 GGFSTEEGKLQVYY
-672 PTDFEGDTLPTINN
+672 PTDFEGNTLPTINN

-700 GTQIPA
+700 GTEVPN

-711 DDTFIGAGTWYCN
+711 DDTFMDAGTWYCQN
-724 SNADA
+724 NANA
-729 QTLSNCPTNFGF
+729 STLTNCPTTHAF
-741 RMIVMK
+741 RMIVLK
-747 TLRPATPS
+747 TLKHLRVE
-755 GSGFN
+755 GSGTN
-760 WNMALQ
+760 WNGCQ
-766 TIYDYWGNIYTRYI
+766 QIIYDYSGNSYIRYV
-780 GYMDDATT
+780 YYADTDTD
-788 KRVGDWQIQT
+788 KRVGDWQIQS

-816 AYNLIPDN
+816 AYNLIPNN
-824 SVGVVALRRN
+824 SIGVVALRRN
-834 GATEWICLVQR
+834 GVTEWVCLVQR
-845 NSQYWGSVLMT
+845 NNANWGSVLMT

-870 GSWKPERWFAEEF
+870 GTWKSERWFAEEF

-896 KNKIDYVR
+896 KNKIDYVKSN
-904 TYYPVGHVYILA
+904 YPPGHVYILA
-916 GGWAGISYGYAI
+916 GGWAGQQYGYSI
-928 VNYPISTQISV
+928 VNFPVSTQISV
-939 EWHSVNG
+939 DFYGLNG
-946 HLVYQGQYNGS
+946 LWRYHGHWNGS
-957 TYTYND
+957 AYTYYE

-1004 CTGTVADS
+1004 CTGTAADS

-1025 SGGWQRAANSPL
+1025 SGGWQRTANSPL

-1059 RSGASTIDNIYIKG
+1059 RSGASTIDNIYIKAA
-1073 VKIGQQWS
+1073 KIGQQWS

>member
-22 NGSRIDTWIEWKV
+22 NGSKIDTWVEWKV

-174 LTYTFGSASGTIVTK
+174 LTYTFGSASGTIATK
-189 TSNTSVSW
+189 TTSTSVSW

-222 YSGNTAVGTSTST
+222 YSGNTSVGTSTST

-250 TFGSAVTLTATNACA
+250 TFGSALTLTASNACA

-282 IASTSNKTQSWT
+282 IASTSSKTQSWT

-348 SAVSIPITKAH
+348 SALSIPITKPY
-359 SNLTSTITY
+359 SGLTSTITY
-368 AFGSASG
+368 SFGSASG
-375 TIATKTTS
+375 TIATTTSS

-419 GSNSYTLTLSAA
+419 GSNSYALTLSAA
-431 NSVVPTSALSL
+431 TSVVPTSSLSL
-442 VKVNNNSTVA
+442 TRINNNSTVN
-452 GWDIYLQGYSQ
+452 GWGIYLQGYSQ
-463 VTATLTGSGVSG
+463 VKATLTGTGVSG
-475 STIKSMSI
+475 STVKSMSI
-483 SGTGLSSS
+483 NGTGLSSS
-491 SSPSTASATLTG
+491 GSYSASSATLTG
-503 TSSVLQTSGRLY
+503 TSSVLTTSGTLTY
-515 YRGNV
+515 KGNV
-520 SDSRNRSATEQT
+520 SDSRNRSATEKSQS
-532 KYIDVIPYSQP
+532 ISVIAYSQP
-543 SVSGVSLVRSNAQG
+543 SVSGVTLARSNSNG
-557 NIDTSGT
+557 TIDTSGT
-564 WLKVAFTL
+564 YLKVGFTL
-572 NYSTADG
+572 NYSSASG
-579 HNSASVSLRYKE
+579 HNSASVVLRYKE
-591 TSASSWT
+591 ASASSWT
-598 TYGVVTN
+598 TYGAVTN
-605 GANLNLNLDVSK
+605 GANLNLNLNVSK

-627 ALNSNIQSATIT
+627 SLNSNITSATIT

-672 PTDFEGDTLPTINN
+672 PTDFEGNTLPTINEEMFIKEAGGYNLWNSTRLPETCDLNEIITAGIYYTNTGAGYTISN
-686 LPFVAEAKGFALYG
+686 LPPLATGLGAFNLKVERMLNTNSPSIDNNWKGVFQTFTHFDGSIYHRVIFRGSSNASADWSITRWMHLNEGVGAFNTSSAYITDANNMTISGSYWVAGAYISNLPVGSGWYGVLSTENPATNFYKQTFTAYNNGRTWTRTYANGQWYAWFEICVNVQGTLANTLVINKANPAHTQSVTFSYIRQGFTA
-700 GTQIPA
+700 TVFA
-706 NSDLN
+706 SF
-711 DDTFIGAGTWYCN
+711 TFDNFTSSNTSTAGTYFFN
-724 SNADA
+724 GRSFEAGLFGKNDGTITAYG
-729 QTLSNCPTNFGF
+729 NCVIG
-741 RMIVMK
+741 
-747 TLRPATPS
+747 
-755 GSGFN
+755 
-760 WNMALQ
+760 
-766 TIYDYWGNIYTRYI
+766 WGNSYTISR
-780 GYMDDATT
+780 
-788 KRVGDWQIQT
+788 K
-798 YNYATITETNPT
+798 
-810 SASAQI
+810 
-816 AYNLIPDN
+816 
-824 SVGVVALRRN
+824 
-834 GATEWICLVQR
+834 
-845 NSQYWGSVLMT
+845 
-856 GQANEGTKKFLLQN
+856 ANE
-870 GSWKPERWFAEEF
+870 
-883 YNDTSGST
+883 
-891 WQEMI
+891 
-896 KNKIDYVR
+896 
-904 TYYPVGHVYILA
+904 
-916 GGWAGISYGYAI
+916 
-928 VNYPISTQISV
+928 
-939 EWHSVNG
+939 
-946 HLVYQGQYNGS
+946 
-957 TYTYND
+957 
-963 LSVGKIVVATP
+963 
-974 SDVTYTASGSANLG
+974 
-988 SITLT
+988 SI
-993 QGNWLVDVYCR
+993 
-1004 CTGTVADS
+1004 
-1012 KFELYFSYFSNHR
+1012 F
-1025 SGGWQRAANSPL
+1025 
-1037 YMQHHHTI
+1037 I
-1045 NVGEEGLTVYASLY
+1045 EGLTNASAKGQTAIAQIHL
-1059 RSGASTIDNIYIKG
+1059 AYIAP
-1073 VKIGQQWS
+1073 